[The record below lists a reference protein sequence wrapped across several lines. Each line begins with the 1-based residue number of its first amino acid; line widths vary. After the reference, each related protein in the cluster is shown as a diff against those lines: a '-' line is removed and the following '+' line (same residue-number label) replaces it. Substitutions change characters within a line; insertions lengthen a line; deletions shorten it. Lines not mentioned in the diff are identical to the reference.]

1 MALSEDRGV
10 TRPGV
15 IAAALLLVMLAIVA
29 YVDMRYKD
37 PLPVPGPVPTSPTP
51 ATAPDPLGR
60 GT

>member
-1 MALSEDRGV
+1 MRLPAV
-10 TRPGV
+10 VATV
-15 IAAALLLVMLAIVA
+15 LLLAMLAVVA

-60 GT
+60 GS